1 MNCGGFSFTPIPRVC
16 NFFARTYRSYLEFV
30 ALHDPHV
37 HSRAWALTASC
48 VYIGRER
55 TRSARVP
62 HLISMLRCIEQVFF
76 LLPKVYMPSVLDTS
90 TAPPCMTR
98 TDCAPSQSRH
108 ANHSVLA
115 PDRRTAT
122 IRSESQSRLPRRQAD
137 RARRVCV
144 LCASMWRLREAQHRA
159 PCLRS

>member
-37 HSRAWALTASC
+37 HWRAWVLTASC

-98 TDCAPSQSRH
+98 TDCAPSQSWLRI
-108 ANHSVLA
+108 
-115 PDRRTAT
+115 
-122 IRSESQSRLPRRQAD
+122 IRSSLPTAERQRFAPNRKAGCPGD
-137 RARRVCV
+137 KPIERGASVSFARACGGFERHNTGCHV
-144 LCASMWRLREAQHRA
+144 
-159 PCLRS
+159 